1 MATSAKTAAIENIS
15 AQLLTLAGKALPI
28 VEAMIELEKNKLETL
43 APIKLELQ
51 KQSLEIQKM
60 ELKLALRELEPNPQD
75 RLVEEARTRLE
86 LLQIELEIERLQQSR
101 RDLYRESDESR
112 SYQSRNSQK
121 PSSQFEYKFDQYEEA
136 K

>member
-15 AQLLTLAGKALPI
+15 AQLLTLARKALPI